1 MSRIRPF
8 VQDDGGD
15 VQFISFDEE
24 SGVLKLKMM
33 GSCAGCPSTDN
44 TLKNGILR
52 MMNYYIGEVKNVIS
66 DEDNKK
72 SRKSDW
78 DNMWFKQWYN

>member
-1 MSRIRPF
+1 
-8 VQDDGGD
+8 
-15 VQFISFDEE
+15 
-24 SGVLKLKMM
+24 M

-66 DEDNKK
+66 DEDDKK